1 MVLGIFSCFTAK
13 TKPDDKINK
22 INKISSPNNQ
32 LTPIKKGP
40 KDKNNL
46 GI

>member
-13 TKPDDKINK
+13 TKPGDNNKSIKNGNTDD
-22 INKISSPNNQ
+22 Q

-40 KDKNNL
+40 KDKNKLN
-46 GI
+46 I